1 MSRINTFLELAVNQ
15 GGSDLHLVSGQT
27 PRIRI
32 NGVLE
37 PVRFREL
44 TVEDM
49 ERIFDEFL
57 SAAHRR
63 HLDEHLSVDLA
74 HQVEGL
80 GRFRVNAFRHDQGL
94 AAVLRV
100 VDRKIRSLDELGI
113 PPVVKSLVQQPKGL
127 TLVTGPTGSG
137 KSTTLA
143 AIVDHVNAT
152 RRGHIITI
160 EDPIEFLHDFR
171 QCVVT
176 QREVGHHTPTF
187 AEALRSA
194 VREDPD
200 LVMVGEMRDL
210 ETIGLALTAAE
221 TGIQV
226 VATLHTNGAIR
237 CIDRIINVFPE
248 GRQAQVRTMLSES
261 LRLVVSQQLVRLADG
276 SGRCLAAEVLI
287 NNSAAA
293 AMIRS
298 GQTHKLPTVMQS
310 GLRSGMQMLDL
321 VLKDLLRREVIT
333 GEEAHEHAVDKAPFE
348 RYQGQDAVA

>member
-32 NGVLE
+32 NGILE
-37 PVRFREL
+37 AVRFREL
-44 TVEDM
+44 SIEDM
-49 ERIFDEFL
+49 ERIFEEFMSEEQVREL
-57 SAAHRR
+57 RER
-63 HLDEHLSVDLA
+63 QTVDLA
-74 HQVEGL
+74 HEVTGL
-80 GRFRVNAFRHDQGL
+80 GRFRVSAFRHAGGL
-94 AAVLRV
+94 AAVLRLI
-100 VDRKIRSLDELGI
+100 DGRMRTLDALGI
-113 PPVVKSLVQQPKGL
+113 PPVVKELVPQPKGL

-143 AIVDHVNAT
+143 AIVDQINAT

-160 EDPIEFLHDFR
+160 EDPIEFLHEFR

-176 QREVGHHTPTF
+176 QREVGPHVPSF

-200 LVMVGEMRDL
+200 VIMVGEMRDL
-210 ETIGLALTAAE
+210 ETIRLALTAAE

-226 VATLHTNGAIR
+226 VATLHTNGAVR
-237 CIDRIINVFPE
+237 CVDRIINVFPE
-248 GRQAQVRTMLSES
+248 RQQEQVRTMLSES

-276 SGRCLAAEVLI
+276 SGRVLAAEVPI
-287 NNSAAA
+287 HDPGAA

-298 GQTHKLPTVMQS
+298 GQTHKLGTVMQS

-321 VLKDLLRREVIT
+321 VLRDLVRTEVIT
-333 GEEAHEHAVDKAPFE
+333 GEEAHEHAVDKASFE
-348 RYQGQDAVA
+348 HYLGRDAVA

>member
-37 PVRFREL
+37 PIRFREL
-44 TVEDM
+44 TLEDM
-49 ERIFDEFL
+49 ERLFDEFMTTDQRQQL
-57 SAAHRR
+57 EARM
-63 HLDEHLSVDLA
+63 SVDLA
-74 HQVEGL
+74 HHVEGL
-80 GRFRVNAFRHDQGL
+80 GRFRVNVFRHAHGL

-100 VDRKIRSLDELGI
+100 VDRHIRNLDELGI
-113 PPVVKSLVQQPKGL
+113 PPVVKELVQQPKGL

-143 AIVDHVNAT
+143 AIVDHINAT
-152 RRGHIITI
+152 RRGHIITV
-160 EDPIEFLHDFR
+160 EDPIEFLHEFK

-176 QREVGHHTPTF
+176 QREIGTHAPSF

-200 LVMVGEMRDL
+200 LIMIGEMRDL
-210 ETIGLALTAAE
+210 ETISLALTAAE

-226 VATLHTNGAIR
+226 VGTLHTNGAIR
-237 CIDRIINVFPE
+237 CIDRIINVYPE
-248 GRQAQVRTMLSES
+248 QRQEQVRTMLSES
-261 LRLVVSQQLVRLADG
+261 LRLVVSQQLVRLANG

-293 AMIRS
+293 SMIRS

-321 VLKDLLRREVIT
+321 ILKDLLRKETIT
-333 GEEAHEHAVDKAPFE
+333 GEEAYDHAVDKAPFE
-348 RYQGQDAVA
+348 RYLGLDTVA